1 MMDNTSIVLLVA
13 TASISFAIGRLIMH
27 LRKRKKAAQQRVI
40 DQRAA
45 QALKDL
51 PPGPPSN
58 NKSKRKRQ
66 QQDAERAQADSN
78 R

>member
-1 MMDNTSIVLLVA
+1 MIDNTSLFLLFV
-13 TASISFAIGRLIMH
+13 TASISFAIGRVIMH
-27 LRKRKKAAQQRVI
+27 LRKRKKAEQQRVI
-40 DQRAA
+40 AHRAA
-45 QALKDL
+45 QALKDA

-66 QQDAERAQADSN
+66 QQDAVRAQADVN

>member
-1 MMDNTSIVLLVA
+1 MMDNTSIVLLVI

-27 LRKRKKAAQQRVI
+27 LRKRKKAAQQRIV

-51 PPGPPSN
+51 PHGPPSN

-66 QQDAERAQADSN
+66 QQDAARAQAGSN

>member
-1 MMDNTSIVLLVA
+1 MIDNTGLFLLFV
-13 TASISFAIGRLIMH
+13 TASISFAIGRVIMH
-27 LRKRKKAAQQRVI
+27 VRKRKKAKQQCII
-40 DQRAA
+40 DQRTAR
-45 QALKDL
+45 ALNDA

-66 QQDAERAQADSN
+66 QQDAARVQADAN